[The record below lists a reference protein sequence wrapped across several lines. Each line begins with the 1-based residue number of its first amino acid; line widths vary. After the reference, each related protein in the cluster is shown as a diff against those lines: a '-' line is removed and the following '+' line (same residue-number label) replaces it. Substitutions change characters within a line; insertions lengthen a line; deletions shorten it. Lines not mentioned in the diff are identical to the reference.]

1 MNGVKQGCVLAPTL
15 FSTVFSTMLT
25 SAFHDCQVGLPVRY
39 RTNGGLFNLRRLKVV
54 PKVKETVIRDLLF
67 ANDCALNASTE
78 QMM

>member
-25 SAFHDCQVGLPVRY
+25 YAFHDCQIGLPVRY

-67 ANDCALNASTE
+67 ANDCAVNASTE